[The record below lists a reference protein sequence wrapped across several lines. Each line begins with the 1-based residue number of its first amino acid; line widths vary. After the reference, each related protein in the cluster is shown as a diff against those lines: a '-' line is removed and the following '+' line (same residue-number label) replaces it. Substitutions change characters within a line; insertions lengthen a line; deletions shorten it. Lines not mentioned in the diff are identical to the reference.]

1 MVDVSDATFEQ
12 EVLELSERIPVVVDL
27 WAEWCQ
33 PCKTLGPI
41 LEKVIGETNGQVALA
56 KVDTDANPG
65 LSQAF
70 QVQSIPA
77 VHAVYQRK
85 VVASFVGAQ
94 PESAVRKFVEG
105 LTPSEEELEFL
116 ALLEAG
122 DEESLRKA
130 LELVPGDPEAIVKLA
145 EIEVSDGRFEDALAT
160 LNKVP
165 ESPETRRVAAL
176 ARTGSEPEH
185 MSDPDGPLANV
196 EVTLAELLPRVKEDE
211 DARQQYIDLLELMG
225 NEDPRTGP
233 ARKELSRKLF

>member
-12 EVLELSERIPVVVDL
+12 EVLELSDRIPVVVDL
-27 WAEWCQ
+27 WAEWCG

-94 PESAVRKFVEG
+94 PEAQVRKFVEA

-122 DEESLRKA
+122 DEDSLRKA

-145 EIEVSDGRFEDALAT
+145 ELEVADGRFDDALAT

-165 ESPETRRVAAL
+165 ESAETRRVAAM
-176 ARTGSEPEH
+176 ARTGSEPDH
-185 MSDPDGPLANV
+185 MSAPDGPLANV
-196 EVTLAELLPRVKEDE
+196 EVTLAELLPRVRDDE